1 MYCLYTESGS
11 AHWTRCYILQLQY
24 FVKLISLQAFIG
36 LILKIF
42 DFTVI
47 KNYVIYDGNQKKNM
61 LFVKVIR
68 KIMLFVKVIRK
79 IMLFVM
85 VIRKNSLFVM
95 VIRKNYAIC
104 DGD

>member
-47 KNYVIYDGNQKKNM
+47 KNYVICEGNQKNYGICEGNQKNYVICDGYQKKYFICDGNQKK
-61 LFVKVIR
+61 LCYLWR
-68 KIMLFVKVIRK
+68 WLE
-79 IMLFVM
+79 
-85 VIRKNSLFVM
+85 KNV
-95 VIRKNYAIC
+95 IC
-104 DGD
+104 DGN